1 MASRSVWK
9 YGDQEIFSTEELVDK
24 FTLDNV
30 GKSAGVF
37 NPEKLMWLNSHYIK
51 EKPPEEVAG
60 LLTPFLTERG
70 ITTPLPPDM
79 LTKAVVT
86 LQTRA
91 RTLIEMAEG
100 AAFYFQD
107 TLEYDPAA
115 AKKFLTPELVP
126 VFDALLDKLALVD
139 AFKEEELEEIFRTM
153 AESLGLKLGKI
164 AQPVRV

>member
-1 MASRSVWK
+1 
-9 YGDQEIFSTEELVDK
+9 
-24 FTLDNV
+24 
-30 GKSAGVF
+30 
-37 NPEKLMWLNSHYIK
+37 MWLNSHYIK

-60 LLTPFLTERG
+60 LLTPFLAERG
-70 ITTPLPPDM
+70 ITTAPPPDM

-107 TLEYDPAA
+107 KLEYDPAA

-139 AFKEEELEEIFRTM
+139 AFKEEDLEELFRTM

-164 AQPVRV
+164 AQPVRVALCGKTASPGLFEVMSVLGRDHVLARLKAAREFALSSK